1 MEKIPMMGQ
10 RQYRTERKATRRRRF
25 LVFVLLLIVCAPLV
39 AFAAARLLIVRAEVP
54 SPDAIIILS
63 GSSTYLERASWAA
76 RLYREGRAPLIV
88 LTNDGVLSGWDNRE
102 DRNPMFY
109 ELSMRRLQQDG
120 VPVTQIQLAPG
131 QALGTYGESVLVRD
145 FAVEHRLHRLLIV
158 TSGYHSRRALWSI
171 QRACE
176 GSGIEVGIDSA
187 PPGWQTPSPWLWW
200 SKRQGWKMVAGEYV
214 KMIYYWT
221 KY

>member
-1 MEKIPMMGQ
+1 MMGQ
-10 RQYRTERKATRRRRF
+10 RQFRTKRKATRGRRF
-25 LVFVLLLIVCAPLV
+25 LVIALLLIVCAPLV

-54 SPDAIIILS
+54 SPDAIIVLS

-76 RLYREGRAPLIV
+76 KLYREGRAPLIV

-102 DRNPMFY
+102 DRNPLFY
-109 ELSMRRLQQDG
+109 ELSMRRLQQEG
-120 VPVTQIQLAPG
+120 VPVAQIQLAPG
-131 QALGTYGESVLVRD
+131 QALGTYEESLLVRD

-171 QRACE
+171 RRACE

-187 PPGWQTPSPWLWW
+187 PPGWQTPSPWIWW
-200 SKRQGWKMVAGEYV
+200 SKRKGWKLVAGEYV